1 MTRENF
7 MNRSISIR
15 AGMGIL
21 KSAAVLAFVTTLA
34 ACTAGG
40 PSTSQNQATTP
51 GSTTSSYSGP
61 AAKNADVTNF
71 QINLWANLR
80 STAMCSNCH
89 HEGSGGQTPMFARGD
104 DINAAYDA
112 ANPLV
117 NFTQPDQSTLVLKVG
132 SGHNCWLPDAKSC
145 SDIMLTWIQK
155 WLGTSASSNS
165 GTPPLTPPSSSD
177 VAGGKLFPPSALT
190 EGTTGSNNSFKE
202 TVYKDL
208 SKFCSGC
215 HTASSPSPQT
225 PYFATGGTPGIDCV
239 AATGALHCTDSDIE
253 VAYAAAQAKLN
264 LNAPEQSRFYV
275 RLHDE
280 NHNCWAVGGPSA
292 DCAASAADMLAK
304 IKAFADGIAVTTV
317 DTTQLLS
324 KAIKLKDG
332 TVASGGNR
340 AEASLVAKYEFKTI
354 DGNTAFDTSGVAPS
368 ADLQLTG
375 DVTQAGGWGI
385 NIGKGGMAKALVAN
399 SAKLASM
406 IKATG
411 EFSIETWAAPAN
423 VAQANAWIVSYSG
436 SDTTRNVTLGQ
447 QATQYSAATRSD
459 KTSANGNKTPLL
471 TDKTNFPAQAAL
483 QHIVLTYDATN
494 GQQIY
499 LNGVPTGAIDKTPGS
514 LASWDNTFALVLGSE
529 TTGKEQWLGTI
540 KFVAIHSRAL
550 TKDQV
555 LQNYN
560 AGVGEKYFM
569 LFDVTSLTGVP
580 QSYVEITGAVLDT
593 YAYQFSV
600 PTFVSLNPN
609 ATISNIALK
618 GMRVGVNG
626 VELSTGQSYAT
637 LNTTLTANNQV
648 LSGVGAVV
656 AADKGVDSD
665 MFFLTFDQIGTHTHA
680 RTEPAVLAAAP
691 VIPALP
697 PSRKGV
703 KNFAQVNA
711 ALSQITGVPVT
722 NSTVNTMYNTLQQ
735 SLPPTNDLG
744 AFLASHQT
752 AISAL
757 ADTYCNQAVTTSAAA
772 VFPGLNLANGNTMT
786 YFGTTAAPNTANL
799 NLVINPLVARAIGS
813 NVNPTVEAAVRT
825 EITSLIT
832 TLAGTTPTVAGR
844 TASITQAACTAV
856 LGSAAVSLQ

>member
-1 MTRENF
+1 MTREKF

-15 AGMGIL
+15 AGMGML
-21 KSAAVLAFVTTLA
+21 KSAAVLALMTALA

-40 PSTSQNQATTP
+40 PATSQTQQTTP
-51 GSTTSSYSGP
+51 GNTASSYSGP

-71 QINLWANLR
+71 QVNLWTNLR
-80 STAMCSNCH
+80 QTAMCSNCH
-89 HEGSGGQTPMFARGD
+89 HEGSGGQSPMFARGD

-112 ANPLV
+112 ANSLV
-117 NFTQPDQSTLVLKVG
+117 NFTQPDQSTFVLKVG

-145 SDIMLTWIQK
+145 ADIMLTWIQK
-155 WLGTSASSNS
+155 WIGTSASSSS
-165 GTPPLTPPSSSD
+165 GTPPLTAPASSD

-190 EGTTGSNNSFKE
+190 EGTTGSMNSFKE

-215 HTASSPSPQT
+215 HTASSNSPQT
-225 PYFATGGTPGIDCV
+225 PYFATGGTPGVDCTT
-239 AATGALHCTDSDIE
+239 AAAPLHCSDDQIE
-253 VAYAAAQAKLN
+253 VAYQAAQAKIN
-264 LNAPEQSRFYV
+264 LNAPDQSRFYV

-280 NHNCWAVGGPSA
+280 NHNCWAVNGPS
-292 DCAASAADMLAK
+292 DCPGSAADMLAK
-304 IKAFADGIAVTTV
+304 LQAFASGIAVTPV
-317 DTTQLLS
+317 DTAQLLS
-324 KAIKLKDG
+324 KALKLKDG

-340 AEASLVAKYEFKTI
+340 SEASLVAKYEFKTI
-354 DGNTAFDTSGVAPS
+354 DGNVAFDTSGVAPS

-375 DVTQAGGWGI
+375 DVTLAGGWGI

-399 SAKLASM
+399 SAKLSSM

-411 EFSIETWAAPAN
+411 EFSIEAWAAPAN
-423 VAQANAWIVSYSG
+423 VAQTNAWIVSYSG

-459 KTSANGNKTPLL
+459 MTTPNGNKTPLL
-471 TDKTNFPAQAAL
+471 TGKDTFPAQAAL

-494 GQQIY
+494 GQTIY
-499 LNGVPTGAIDKTPGS
+499 LNGVPTDAVDKTPGS

-555 LQNYN
+555 LQNYT

-580 QSYVEITGAVLDT
+580 QSYVEVTGAVLDS
-593 YAYQFSV
+593 YAYQFSA

-609 ATISNIALK
+609 AVIGNIALK
-618 GMRVGVNG
+618 GMRVGVNN
-626 VELSTGQSYAT
+626 VELPTGQSYAT
-637 LNTTLTANNQV
+637 LSTTLTANNQV
-648 LSGVGAVV
+648 LSSVGAVV
-656 AADKGVDSD
+656 AADKGVDTD

-680 RTEPAVLAAAP
+680 RTEPVTLPTSP

-711 ALSQITGVPVT
+711 ALSQITGVPVAT
-722 NSTVNTMYNTLQQ
+722 AAVNTMYNTLQQ

-757 ADTYCNQAVTTSAAA
+757 ADTYCNQVVTTKAATF
-772 VFPGLNLANGNTMT
+772 FPGLGVTTGNTD
-786 YFGTTAAPNTANL
+786 FSVAANR
-799 NLVINPLVARAIGS
+799 NLVIDPLVAHAIGT

-825 EITSLIT
+825 ELNVLIP
-832 TLAGTTPTVAGR
+832 TLAGANPVAATR
-844 TASITQAACTAV
+844 TAAITQAACTAV